1 MKHIKNMILNAEK
14 QRMIDEINEDIELF
28 DNDIISCQNER
39 NILESDFTIIA

>member
-28 DNDIISCQNER
+28 DNDIISC
-39 NILESDFTIIA
+39 